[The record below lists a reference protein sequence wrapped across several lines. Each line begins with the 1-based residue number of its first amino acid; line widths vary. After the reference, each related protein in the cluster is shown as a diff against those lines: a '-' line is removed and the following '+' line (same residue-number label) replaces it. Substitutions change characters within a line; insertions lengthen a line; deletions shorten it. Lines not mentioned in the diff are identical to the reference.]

1 MRKTKNTELNRLS
14 VEAFKE
20 AKKNQIAVVL
30 DNIRSMNNIGS
41 VFRTCDAFRVE
52 KLLLCGI
59 TATPPHRE
67 MHRTALGATESVDW
81 EYCETTRQAVTVLKE
96 KGFLVVAIEQ
106 TDTSISLEEYF
117 PPASKKMAF
126 VFGNEINGIDE
137 EVLDLCD
144 YSVEIPQ
151 FGTKHSINVSVSAGI
166 ILWDI
171 VTKMRK
177 TE

>member
-1 MRKTKNTELNRLS
+1 MRKTKNSELNRLS
-14 VEAFKE
+14 VDAFKE
-20 AKKNQIAVVL
+20 AKKNQLAVVL

-67 MHRTALGATESVDW
+67 IHRTALGATESVDW
-81 EYCETTRQAVTVLKE
+81 EYYETTQQALTGLKE
-96 KGFLVVAIEQ
+96 KGFLLVAIEQ
-106 TDTSISLEEYF
+106 TDTSISLEEYY

-144 YSVEIPQ
+144 FSVEIPQ

-166 ILWDI
+166 ILWDM
-171 VTKMRK
+171 VTKMWK
-177 TE
+177 TK